1 MKCSIS
7 NHRCTHTHI
16 THTRVHTDTHM
27 HAHTTY
33 THTHTQN
40 VCDGVALVGR
50 FVSLILVNNVNL
62 LYCMFIDIYILLNSL
77 QG

>member
-1 MKCSIS
+1 
-7 NHRCTHTHI
+7 
-16 THTRVHTDTHM
+16 M
-27 HAHTTY
+27 HAHTHH
-33 THTHTQN
+33 THTRAHRHTHACTHNIQTHTQN

-62 LYCMFIDIYILLNSL
+62 LYCMLIDIYILLNSL